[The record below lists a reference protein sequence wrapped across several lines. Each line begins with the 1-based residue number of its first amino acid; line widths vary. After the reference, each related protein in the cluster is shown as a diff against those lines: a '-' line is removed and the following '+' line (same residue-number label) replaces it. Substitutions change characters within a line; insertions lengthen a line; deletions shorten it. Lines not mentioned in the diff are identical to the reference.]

1 MSDSFDP
8 MDYSP
13 WNSLGWNTGVGSL
26 SCLQGLVPTQGSNP
40 GIPHCRQ
47 ILYQLSQ
54 GQHLRHDEI
63 VNLRVWNIDVGRFL
77 KGFPSDYDS
86 KESTCNAGDLA

>member
-1 MSDSFDP
+1 
-8 MDYSP
+8 MD
-13 WNSLGWNTGVGSL
+13 SL

-40 GIPHCRQ
+40 GLPHCRQ

-86 KESTCNAGDLA
+86 KESTCNAGDLG